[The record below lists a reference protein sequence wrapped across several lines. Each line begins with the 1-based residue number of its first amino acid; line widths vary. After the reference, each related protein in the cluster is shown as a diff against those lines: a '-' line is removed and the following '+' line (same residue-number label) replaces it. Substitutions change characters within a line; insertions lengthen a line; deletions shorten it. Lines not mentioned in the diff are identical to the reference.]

1 MARAKGLF
9 PDFPGR
15 FFMALVCLTSAA
27 VFLTS
32 TADDGWAQ
40 SRRNPQKAVAKRD
53 RDGDGKVSPE
63 EWDKSPVIFRRID
76 KDKDGFLSPE
86 DFAKHWGMMGGG
98 GAPKATGGG
107 APKTGGRPAQGG
119 TAGNATAAAKA
130 HLAASAEAMTAGRSL
145 EALDAVRK
153 AAAAIEGAS
162 VPGKLR
168 QKVYAVLSKREYAAG
183 NAFGAL
189 KAMRKAL
196 KASQSAALQAEL
208 VILYLDVGRLKA
220 AEKEA
225 VAARRLAQKVL
236 NKRGLTEKQMLTVS
250 HSLASMEAAFLEKQG
265 RWREAEP
272 KIREMG
278 QLIDRL
284 KAIDDRWRLR
294 SLRSKWELARNLMR
308 QGRIVEAEIAARGGL
323 NQARAEVS
331 GASVMVANLA
341 RFVGEAVLAQGRRDD
356 ARDMAEQAITLL
368 SEAGEPPS
376 SRVSVLAKR
385 FMGTLLAQEG
395 DWRAAEEQFAGARE
409 ALSGNKA
416 LASQIID
423 NYPIVIVNDIKQG
436 RAEAALGR
444 LEKRHRRMN
453 ERLGR
458 KHQYTAVARALIGVA
473 RAEMGER
480 DKALADFRD
489 AVPYMLSRSRASD
502 SDEDDS
508 QSNVAVIRRVIL
520 ETYMDVLTERYE
532 KDGAALDGAPND
544 GKTPLAEAFRI
555 ADVARGSIVQKA
567 LAASGARAVAGQPD
581 LAALVRTEQDARKS
595 IGALNK
601 LLADVLGRDE
611 SERDAEGVD
620 ELKREIDRLRDAR
633 GDAMAEIEKRFPDY
647 ARLIDPKPASIED
660 ARSVLA
666 DGEALVVTY
675 FGEDRGYAWSVGKDG
690 GSAFTRIELGS
701 EDVLDLVSVVR
712 SALDPGTATIGEIPS
727 FDVETAHELYAQVL
741 GPLEGV
747 WRGAKSLL
755 LVAHGP
761 LGALPLSVLPTAPAQ
776 LSGDQNLIFA
786 DHRNVPWLAKTH
798 AVTLVP
804 SVAAL
809 AALRRLP
816 KAGAGRSPFVG
827 FGDPFF
833 AAEQA
838 AAAVAETDPGATAM
852 RGAVSLRSVYRGD
865 KVAAGE
871 LAQLQRLPDTAPEV
885 VSIARALETD
895 PSKTVFLGREANEA
909 RVKSMDLSTFKVIT
923 FATHGL
929 VPGDLEG
936 LTQPALALTA
946 PDVAGTE
953 GDGLLTMEEILGLK
967 LDADW
972 VVLSA
977 CNTASGDG
985 AGAEAVSGL
994 GQAFFYAGTRALLAS
1009 NWPVETTSAKAL
1021 TTDIFRRQAAD
1032 PNLPRAEALR
1042 LATVDLMENGSF
1054 VDPETK
1060 TPLFSFAHPLFWA
1073 PFSLVGDG
1081 Q

>member
-1 MARAKGLF
+1 MIRPKNRTRSFARLF
-9 PDFPGR
+9 VFAMVWLAGAA
-15 FFMALVCLTSAA
+15 ALVITT
-27 VFLTS
+27 V
-32 TADDGWAQ
+32 DDGWAQ
-40 SRRNPQKAVAKRD
+40 KKRNPDKAVAKRD
-53 RDGDGKVSPE
+53 RDGDGKISPE
-63 EWDKSPVIFRRID
+63 EWDKSPAIFRKID
-76 KDKDGFLSPE
+76 KDGDGFLSPA
-86 DFAKHWGMMGGG
+86 DFAKHWGMMSGDAAP
-98 GAPKATGGG
+98 GAARSRASKSTASQTKG
-107 APKTGGRPAQGG
+107 AS
-119 TAGNATAAAKA
+119 AGNSTAAAKA
-130 HLAASAEAMTAGRSL
+130 HLAASAEAMKAGRSRD
-145 EALDAVRK
+145 ALDAVRK

-162 VPGKLR
+162 VPAKLR
-168 QKVYAVLSKREYAAG
+168 QKVYAAG
-183 NAFGAL
+183 NAFAAL

-196 KASQSAALQAEL
+196 KASKSAALQAEL
-208 VILYLDVGRLKA
+208 VTLYLDVGRLKA

-225 VAARRLAQKVL
+225 GTARKLAQKVL
-236 NKRGLTEKQMLTVS
+236 NKRGLAEKQMLAVS

-278 QLIDRL
+278 ELIDRL
-284 KAIDDRWRLR
+284 KEIDDRWGLR
-294 SLRSKWELARNLMR
+294 SLKSRWELARNLMR
-308 QGRIVEAEIAARGGL
+308 QGRVVEAEIAARGGL

-331 GASVMVANLA
+331 GAAVMVANLA

-356 ARDMAEQAITLL
+356 ARDMAEQAVKLL

-376 SRVSVLAKR
+376 SRVSVLARR
-385 FMGTLLAQEG
+385 FMGTLLALEG
-395 DWRAAEEQFAGARE
+395 DWQAAEEQFAGVRQ
-409 ALSGNKA
+409 ALSDNKV
-416 LASQIID
+416 LATQIID
-423 NYPIVIVNDIKQG
+423 NYPIVIVSDIKQG
-436 RAEAALGR
+436 RAEAALSR

-453 ERLGR
+453 ERLGK
-458 KHQYTAVARALIGVA
+458 KHQYTATARALIGVA
-473 RAEMGER
+473 RAQMGAR
-480 DKALADFRD
+480 DAALTDFRD
-489 AVPYMLSRSRASD
+489 AVPYLLSRSRASD
-502 SDEDDS
+502 TDEDDS
-508 QSNVAVIRRVIL
+508 QSNAAVIRRVIL
-520 ETYMDVLTERYE
+520 ETYMDVLTERYV
-532 KDGAALDGAPND
+532 KDGASLDGAPID
-544 GKTPLAEAFRI
+544 DTGPLAEAFRV

-581 LAALVRTEQDARKS
+581 LAELVRIEQDARKS

-611 SERDAEGVD
+611 SERDAEGVA
-620 ELKREIDRLRDAR
+620 ELRREIDRLRDER
-633 GDAMAEIEKRFPDY
+633 GKTMSEIEKRFPDY
-647 ARLIDPKPASIED
+647 ARLINPKPASIEQ
-660 ARSVLA
+660 ARAVLA
-666 DGEALVVTY
+666 DGEALIVTY

-690 GSAFTRIELGS
+690 RAAFTRIDLGA

-712 SALDPGTATIGEIPS
+712 SALDPGTAAIDEIPP

-741 GPLEGV
+741 GPLEGA

-755 LVAHGP
+755 LVPHGP
-761 LGALPLSVLPTAPAQ
+761 LGALPLSVLPTAPVQ
-776 LSGDQNLIFA
+776 LTGDQTLLFA
-786 DHRNVPWLAKTH
+786 DHRAVPWLAKTH

-804 SVAAL
+804 SVSAL

-816 KAGAGRSPFVG
+816 EAAAGRSPFVG

-838 AAAVAETDPGATAM
+838 QAAVAAAETGVTAL

-865 KVAAGE
+865 TIAAGE

-885 VSIARALETD
+885 LSIAKALETD
-895 PSKTVFLGREANEA
+895 PEKTVFLGREANEA
-909 RVKSMDLSTFKVIT
+909 RVKEMDLSTYKVIT

-946 PDVAGTE
+946 PDVAGKE
-953 GDGLLTMEEILGLK
+953 GDGLLTMEEILNLK

-1032 PNLPRAEALR
+1032 PALPSAEAVR
-1042 LATVDLMENGSF
+1042 LAAVELMERGSF
-1054 VDPETK
+1054 VDPKTK

>member
-1 MARAKGLF
+1 MTRPNNHLRSFAKLVVF
-9 PDFPGR
+9 
-15 FFMALVCLTSAA
+15 ALVWVAGAALILTA
-27 VFLTS
+27 

-40 SRRNPQKAVAKRD
+40 KRRNPDKAVAKRD

-63 EWDKSPVIFRRID
+63 EWDKSPAIFRKID
-76 KDKDGFLSPE
+76 KDKDGYLSPS

-98 GAPKATGGG
+98 ATPGAARSQAPKSTASQTIG
-107 APKTGGRPAQGG
+107 AS
-119 TAGNATAAAKA
+119 AGNPTAAAKA
-130 HLAASAEAMTAGRSL
+130 HLAASAEAMKAGRSL

-153 AAAAIEGAS
+153 AAAVIDGAS
-162 VPGKLR
+162 VPAKLR
-168 QKVYAVLSKREYAAG
+168 QKVYAALSKREYAAG
-183 NAFGAL
+183 NAFAAL

-196 KASQSAALQAEL
+196 KASKSAALQAEL
-208 VILYLDVGRLKA
+208 VTLYLDVGRLKA

-225 VAARRLAQKVL
+225 VAARQLAAKVL
-236 NKRGLTEKQMLTVS
+236 NKRGLTERQMLTVN

-272 KIREMG
+272 KIREMVG
-278 QLIDRL
+278 LIDRL
-284 KAIDDRWRLR
+284 KEIDDRWRLR
-294 SLRSKWELARNLMR
+294 SLKSKWELARNLMR
-308 QGRIVEAEIAARGGL
+308 QGRVVEAEIAARGGL

-385 FMGTLLAQEG
+385 FMGTLHALEG
-395 DWRAAEEQFAGARE
+395 DWEAAEEQFAGARA
-409 ALSGNKA
+409 ALAGNKT
-416 LASQIID
+416 LATQIID

-436 RAEAALGR
+436 RADAALGR
-444 LEKRHRRMN
+444 LENRHQRMN

-473 RAEMGER
+473 RAQMGDRE
-480 DKALADFRD
+480 AAPTDFRD
-489 AVPYMLSRSRASD
+489 AVPYILSRSRASD
-502 SDEDDS
+502 ADDDDS
-508 QSNVAVIRRVIL
+508 QSNTAVIRRVIL
-520 ETYMDVLTERYE
+520 ETYMDVLTERYQ
-532 KDGAALDGAPND
+532 KDGASLDG
-544 GKTPLAEAFRI
+544 KSLLAEAFRI

-581 LAALVRTEQDARKS
+581 LAELVRTEQDARKS

-611 SERDAEGVD
+611 SERDAEGVA
-620 ELKREIDRLRDAR
+620 ELRREIDRLRD
-633 GDAMAEIEKRFPDY
+633 
-647 ARLIDPKPASIED
+647 
-660 ARSVLA
+660 
-666 DGEALVVTY
+666 
-675 FGEDRGYAWSVGKDG
+675 DRGYAWSVGRNG
-690 GSAFTRIELGS
+690 AAAFTRIELGA
-701 EDVLDLVSVVR
+701 EEVLDLVAVVR
-712 SALDPGTATIGEIPS
+712 SALDPGTAAIEEIPP
-727 FDVETAHELYAQVL
+727 FDLDTAHELYAQVL
-741 GPLEGV
+741 GPLEDT

-776 LSGDQNLIFA
+776 LTGDQSLPFA
-786 DHRNVPWLAKTH
+786 DHRDVPWLAKTH

-816 KAGAGRSPFVG
+816 DAGAGRSPFVG

-838 AAAVAETDPGATAM
+838 VAAEQAEVAVAANETSPGATAM

-865 KVAAGE
+865 NIAAGE

-885 VSIARALETD
+885 LSIARALDTD
-895 PSKTVFLGREANEA
+895 PEKTVFLGREANEA
-909 RVKSMDLSTFKVIT
+909 RVKAMDLSTYKVIT

-929 VPGDLEG
+929 VPGDLDG

-946 PDVAGTE
+946 PDVADEE

-967 LDADW
+967 LNADW

-1032 PNLPRAEALR
+1032 ASLPRAEAVR
-1042 LATVDLMENGSF
+1042 LAAVDLMENGTF

>member
-1 MARAKGLF
+1 MAEAKKHRVTSNNKE
-9 PDFPGR
+9 PDMTRPNNHVRSFARLVVFAMVWVAGA
-15 FFMALVCLTSAA
+15 ALIFTA
-27 VFLTS
+27 

-40 SRRNPQKAVAKRD
+40 KRRNPDKAVAKRD
-53 RDGDGKVSPE
+53 RDGDGKISPE
-63 EWDKSPVIFRRID
+63 EWDKSPAIFRKID
-76 KDKDGFLSPE
+76 KDKDGYLSPS

-98 GAPKATGGG
+98 ATPGAARSQAPKSTASQTIG
-107 APKTGGRPAQGG
+107 AS
-119 TAGNATAAAKA
+119 AGNPTAAAKA
-130 HLAASAEAMTAGRSL
+130 HLAASAEAMKAGRSL

-153 AAAAIEGAS
+153 AAAVIDGAS
-162 VPGKLR
+162 VPAKLR
-168 QKVYAVLSKREYAAG
+168 QKVYAALSKREYAAG
-183 NAFGAL
+183 NAFAAL
-189 KAMRKAL
+189 KAMRKAV
-196 KASQSAALQAEL
+196 KSSKSAALQAEL
-208 VILYLDVGRLKA
+208 VTLYLDVGRLKA

-225 VAARRLAQKVL
+225 IAARQLAAKVL
-236 NKRGLTEKQMLTVS
+236 NKRGLTERQMLTVS

-272 KIREMG
+272 KIREMVG
-278 QLIDRL
+278 LIDRL
-284 KAIDDRWRLR
+284 KEIDDRWRLR
-294 SLRSKWELARNLMR
+294 SLKSKWELARNLMR
-308 QGRIVEAEIAARGGL
+308 QGRVVEAEIAARGGL

-356 ARDMAEQAITLL
+356 ARIMAEQAITLL
-368 SEAGEPPS
+368 AEAGEPPS

-385 FMGTLLAQEG
+385 FMGTLHALEG
-395 DWRAAEEQFAGARE
+395 DWEAAEEQFAGARA
-409 ALSGNKA
+409 ALSGNKT
-416 LASQIID
+416 LATQIID

-444 LEKRHRRMN
+444 LENRHQRMN

-473 RAEMGER
+473 RAQMSDREA
-480 DKALADFRD
+480 ALTDFRD
-489 AVPYMLSRSRASD
+489 AVPYILSRSRASD
-502 SDEDDS
+502 ADDDDS
-508 QSNVAVIRRVIL
+508 QSNTAVIRRVIL
-520 ETYMDVLTERYE
+520 ETYMDVLTERYQM
-532 KDGAALDGAPND
+532 DGA
-544 GKTPLAEAFRI
+544 
-555 ADVARGSIVQKA
+555 S

-581 LAALVRTEQDARKS
+581 LAELVRTTQDARKS

-611 SERDAEGVD
+611 SERDAEGVA
-620 ELKREIDRLRDAR
+620 ELRREIDRLRDDR
-633 GDAMAEIEKRFPDY
+633 GDAIEEIEKRFPDY
-647 ARLIDPKPASIED
+647 ARLINPKPASIED
-660 ARSVLA
+660 ARAVLA
-666 DGEALVVTY
+666 DGEALIVTY
-675 FGEDRGYAWSVGKDG
+675 FGEDRGYAWSVGRKG
-690 GSAFTRIELGS
+690 AAAFTRIELGA
-701 EDVLDLVSVVR
+701 EEVLDLVAVVR
-712 SALDPGTATIGEIPS
+712 SALDPGTATIGEIPP
-727 FDVETAHELYAQVL
+727 FDLDTAHELYAQVL
-741 GPLEGV
+741 GPLEDT

-761 LGALPLSVLPTAPAQ
+761 LGALPLSVLPTVPAQ
-776 LSGDQNLIFA
+776 LTGDQTLPFA
-786 DHRNVPWLAKTH
+786 DHRDVPWLAKTH

-816 KAGAGRSPFVG
+816 DAGAGRSPFVG

-838 AAAVAETDPGATAM
+838 VAAEQAEAAVAANETSPGATAM

-865 KVAAGE
+865 NIAAGE

-885 VSIARALETD
+885 LSIARALDTD
-895 PSKTVFLGREANEA
+895 PEKTVFLGREANEA
-909 RVKSMDLSTFKVIT
+909 RVKKMDLSTYKVIT

-929 VPGDLEG
+929 VPGDLDG

-946 PDVAGTE
+946 PDVAGEE

-1009 NWPVETTSAKAL
+1009 NWPVETTSTKAL

-1032 PNLPRAEALR
+1032 ASLPRAEAVR
-1042 LATVDLMENGSF
+1042 LAAVDLMENGTF